1 MGEDQIKIFQWSLS
15 GGFFDTISRKMKT
28 MANDKNGVKA
38 GKKIVLHPE
47 VIYALTLALWHN
59 NPDFDFEKLLL

>member
-1 MGEDQIKIFQWSLS
+1 
-15 GGFFDTISRKMKT
+15 MKT

-47 VIYALTLALWHN
+47 VIYALTLAL
-59 NPDFDFEKLLL
+59 